1 MWPVPGNGPN
11 GQKRFYEYGY
21 LKYNLSLLNN
31 FANLSKPTLSI
42 CRRPLE
48 YLHKNHKRQG
58 NFHSYIYLGI
68 LEKNTVS
75 ASGCRKS
82 DDELSLMD
90 QEYLPM
96 DDALQPLQP
105 LQPLLPLPRHSLG
118 PALWSYLADRP
129 ANLLLA
135 RRKPDSDTLELAY
148 DYEWA
153 CLHLSVRTML
163 LSLLCTNSNTLFSYC
178 YPCTSAFFQ

>member
-1 MWPVPGNGPN
+1 
-11 GQKRFYEYGY
+11 
-21 LKYNLSLLNN
+21 
-31 FANLSKPTLSI
+31 
-42 CRRPLE
+42 
-48 YLHKNHKRQG
+48 
-58 NFHSYIYLGI
+58 
-68 LEKNTVS
+68 
-75 ASGCRKS
+75 
-82 DDELSLMD
+82 
-90 QEYLPM
+90 M

-148 DYEWA
+148 DYEWF

-163 LSLLCTNSNTLFSYC
+163 LSLLCTNSNTVFSYC
-178 YPCTSAFFQ
+178 YPCTSAFFQQLLFHSHSGWKERDVRTENALVLLVTCLIMVAQNIVKVYNHNWI

>member
-1 MWPVPGNGPN
+1 MDLLVISKDESILLCVLSQEMIPVDRSDFT
-11 GQKRFYEYGY
+11 KTDFLYII
-21 LKYNLSLLNN
+21 SLYSTISLISLNP
-31 FANLSKPTLSI
+31 LLVLV
-42 CRRPLE
+42 RRPLVQQ
-48 YLHKNHKRQG
+48 LHKSHKRQG
-58 NFHSYIYLGI
+58 NFHSYIRVYLDI
-68 LEKNTVS
+68 LENNTVS

-82 DDELSLMD
+82 DDELSMMD

-105 LQPLLPLPRHSLG
+105 LQPLLPLPRHSPG

-148 DYEWA
+148 DYE
-153 CLHLSVRTML
+153 
-163 LSLLCTNSNTLFSYC
+163 
-178 YPCTSAFFQ
+178 